1 MTVILVVLIKDGPS
15 SGKIAVIAEIID
27 HNRVGPYPYAR
38 GLSLTFYVQAIID
51 GPTTG
56 VPRQPIAFRYVTLTP
71 LLVKALPRA
80 ARSGVV
86 KKYVEKEGIVEKWEK
101 SSWAQRRAA
110 IEKRRKLNDFDRFQV
125 MLQKKARRDR
135 VRKVLKGSKS

>member
-1 MTVILVVLIKDGPS
+1 M
-15 SGKIAVIAEIID
+15 
-27 HNRVGPYPYAR
+27 
-38 GLSLTFYVQAIID
+38 
-51 GPTTG
+51 
-56 VPRQPIAFRYVTLTP
+56 
-71 LLVKALPRA
+71 KALPRA

-86 KKYVEKEGIVEKWEK
+86 KKYVEKEAVVEKWEK
-101 SSWAQRRAA
+101 SSWARKRAA